1 MANWISASSVSTGV
15 VYLENTPN
23 ASMHFLYVG
32 ITMGGRKPERFILSE
47 NPLPIVSC
55 PGCAHPPTLRFL

>member
-1 MANWISASSVSTGV
+1 MANWISTTSESTGV

-32 ITMGGRKPERFILSE
+32 ITMVGRKPERFILS
-47 NPLPIVSC
+47 
-55 PGCAHPPTLRFL
+55 